1 MPRRTDGA
9 RLLYRLR
16 RSAIKRRIQSQRF
29 NVREYDLIAE
39 WYRSERDHR
48 TGVPEATALA
58 SSIPRGSVV
67 LDVGCGN
74 GIPITRALLS
84 EGHRV
89 VGLDSSSAM
98 LAHFK
103 RNCPEAFAVRGIV
116 ESCPFGDGVFDAAV
130 AWGVM
135 FHLNPEDA
143 IRAIANVSRTLK
155 RGAPFLFTSGDVDA
169 FDAKDGTMN
178 GVTFRYFSY
187 SAPSYRR
194 ILGDCGCTLVD
205 VHADGGKNTITS
217 RRKLRRRADGGK
229 SWLRSNPSPNSGP
242 SGISTEPQDPR
253 LPNVPEIS
261 HASLSIFPS
270 ALRRFCRR
278 MDQRKKGFIQ
288 NHLWRSTCESW

>member
-1 MPRRTDGA
+1 MMFAAVSTALSPVQAYNSTG
-9 RLLYRLR
+9 
-16 RSAIKRRIQSQRF
+16 F

-39 WYRSERDHR
+39 WYASDRVDQ

-58 SSIPRGSVV
+58 SSIPRGSLV

-89 VGLDSSSAM
+89 IGLDSSGAM

-103 RNCPEAFAVRGIV
+103 QNCPEAFAVRGIV
-116 ESCPFGDGVFDAAV
+116 ESCPFADGLFDAAV

-155 RGAPFLFTSGDVDA
+155 HGAPFLFTSGDVDG
-169 FDAKDGTMN
+169 FHAKEGKMN

-187 SAPSYRR
+187 SAQSYRR
-194 ILGDCGCTLVD
+194 ILGDHGFTLVD
-205 VHADGGKNTITS
+205 VHADSGNNTYY
-217 RRKLRRRADGGK
+217 LA
-229 SWLRSNPSPNSGP
+229 
-242 SGISTEPQDPR
+242 
-253 LPNVPEIS
+253 
-261 HASLSIFPS
+261 
-270 ALRRFCRR
+270 
-278 MDQRKKGFIQ
+278 KKAE
-288 NHLWRSTCESW
+288 RP